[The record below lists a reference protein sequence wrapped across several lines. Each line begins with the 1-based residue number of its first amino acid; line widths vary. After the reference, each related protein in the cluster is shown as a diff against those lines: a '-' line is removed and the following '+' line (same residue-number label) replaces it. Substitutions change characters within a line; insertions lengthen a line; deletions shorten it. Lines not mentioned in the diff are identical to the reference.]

1 VFKEGMSTDPHDIR
15 DIQARRAAAAAEVQA
30 RTGIDEDMIRRLV
43 HTFYDRIRADEVLG
57 PIFAARISDWT
68 PHLERMCA
76 FWSSV
81 TLVTG
86 RYHGR
91 PMQAHARLSVD
102 ASHFDRWLALFA
114 ESTNEVCPP
123 AAAAYFVERA
133 RMIAESLELGIG
145 TMRGLMLAKGERLP
159 RAS

>member
-1 VFKEGMSTDPHDIR
+1 MSTDDDHER
-15 DIQARRAAAAAEVQA
+15 EAHAREALARRAAFAAEVQA

-43 HTFYDRIRADEVLG
+43 HAFYDQIRADEILG
-57 PIFAARISDWT
+57 PIFAARISDWE

-81 TLVTG
+81 VLMTG

-91 PMQAHARLSVD
+91 PMQAHARLAID
-102 ASHFDRWLALFA
+102 AAHFDRWLWLFA
-114 ESTNEVCPP
+114 GTARQVCPP
-123 AAAAYFVERA
+123 AAADMFIARA
-133 RMIAESLELGIG
+133 RMIAESLEMGIG

-159 RAS
+159 PL

>member
-1 VFKEGMSTDPHDIR
+1 MVTGSTALLTR
-15 DIQARRAAAAAEVQA
+15 VW
-30 RTGIDEDMIRRLV
+30 
-43 HTFYDRIRADEVLG
+43 
-57 PIFAARISDWT
+57 PIFSARISDWT
-68 PHLERMCA
+68 THLERMCA

-91 PMQAHARLSVD
+91 PMQAHARLPVD
-102 ASHFDRWLALFA
+102 ASHFDHWLALFGETA
-114 ESTNEVCPP
+114 REVCPP

-159 RAS
+159 PAS